1 MISCEKCIKSE
12 EKNLGSCV
20 QNSHEVLLQ
29 GVKVTGVIEYKST
42 YSKDEFKQTRENER
56 IWGWND
62 KQMYGWFVCDTPETT
77 DTEEACKR
85 FRSSN
90 LKVKT
95 EILICAAEEQAL
107 ELIRSNIKLIKQPYH
122 LCKLQLADVRNF
134 PKGSINGATI
144 T

>member
-1 MISCEKCIKSE
+1 
-12 EKNLGSCV
+12 
-20 QNSHEVLLQ
+20 
-29 GVKVTGVIEYKST
+29 
-42 YSKDEFKQTRENER
+42 
-56 IWGWND
+56 
-62 KQMYGWFVCDTPETT
+62 MYGWFVCDTPETT
-77 DTEEACKR
+77 DTEEACKW

-144 T
+144 MWQG